1 MHDHNTCAFCYLHF
15 HIDWQYDGKQFQ
27 DVNDI
32 ILFQDVRTVSVHDA
46 LTVYDA
52 LNVLSS
58 H

>member
-1 MHDHNTCAFCYLHF
+1 MCIKLRHF
-15 HIDWQYDGKQFQ
+15 HSDIDWQYDGKQFQ

-32 ILFQDVRTVSVHDA
+32 ILFQDVRTVLVHDA
-46 LTVYDA
+46 LTVYDV